1 MIKKSFF
8 IGDLPKTTPL
18 RQMLDETHRLDEE
31 TVVEERLE
39 QAALTP
45 RTLKDIHGRAHGL
58 VAGMREQGAG
68 EGGLDAFMHEFDL
81 SNSEGVVLMCLA
93 EALLR
98 IPDAATADKLIK
110 DKIGDADWSSHLGQ
124 SGSIFVNASTWALM
138 LTGRVINLDGTNEK
152 ETTSLLKRL
161 ISRSGEPVIRQAMIQ
176 AMRIMGRQFV
186 LGRTIE
192 EAMQRGAATEARG
205 YRYSFDM
212 LGEAAHSA
220 ADARRYF
227 LSYSSAIT
235 ALAEHCTHADTH
247 LNPGISVKLSA
258 LHPRYEFSQRE
269 RTVEELV
276 ARTTSLALL
285 AKNAN
290 MGFNIDAEEADRL
303 DLSLEII

>member
-212 LGEAAHSA
+212 LGEAAHTA
-220 ADARRYF
+220 ADADTYF
-227 LSYSSAIT
+227 KAYGHAIDVIGSSLKGRGVI
-235 ALAEHCTHADTH
+235 EG
-247 LNPGISVKLSA
+247 PGISIKLSA
-258 LHPRYEFSQRE
+258 LHPRYQSTKRS
-269 RTVEELV
+269 RVMGELV
-276 ARTTSLALL
+276 ERIT
-285 AKNAN
+285 
-290 MGFNIDAEEADRL
+290 E
-303 DLSLEII
+303 LSKRAAG